1 MFVFLVFNFF
11 FIVLGDAQE
20 IENHRIGA
28 LHDFSNFMDDIKV
41 TPCPQVCPSLG
52 NLSTIPIS
60 IANLHQHAIK
70 TKKDILK
77 KIATPMNRQTRL
89 ILDTQKNHLQAANHT
104 EHKLTHLYHS
114 LQLIK
119 SVCANQYTGMQSSLS
134 QMVMDIVSEVKK
146 YGAKVNLEAK
156 LRNASRTAYQ
166 QTLVRI
172 LLTHDPDTYSV
183 DQTKESSTNREAVQ
197 LVRKIIRAVALKK
210 VLL

>member
-1 MFVFLVFNFF
+1 
-11 FIVLGDAQE
+11 
-20 IENHRIGA
+20 
-28 LHDFSNFMDDIKV
+28 
-41 TPCPQVCPSLG
+41 
-52 NLSTIPIS
+52 
-60 IANLHQHAIK
+60 
-70 TKKDILK
+70 
-77 KIATPMNRQTRL
+77 MNRQTRL

-172 LLTHDPDTYSV
+172 Y
-183 DQTKESSTNREAVQ
+183 
-197 LVRKIIRAVALKK
+197 
-210 VLL
+210 